1 MRAKFTCHYKNSGD
15 LQTVV
20 LHPVMPDPDDA
31 ENSSFWNATP
41 SGQITITVS
50 NPQAFNFFELGEE
63 FYVDFTHAKQAD

>member
-1 MRAKFTCHYKNSGD
+1 
-15 LQTVV
+15 
-20 LHPVMPDPDDA
+20 MPDPDDA